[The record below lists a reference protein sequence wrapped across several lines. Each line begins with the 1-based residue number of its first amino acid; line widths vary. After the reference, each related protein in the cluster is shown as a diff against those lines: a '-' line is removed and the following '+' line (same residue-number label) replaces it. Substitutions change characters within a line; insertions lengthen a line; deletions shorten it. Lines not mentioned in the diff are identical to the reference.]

1 MKTIILIALSFLLM
15 SCAGFKDREIKF
27 GKACF
32 NKSDGTVSW
41 SYVWIKDK
49 NIKLDKCQN

>member
-1 MKTIILIALSFLLM
+1 MRLILIISILTLT

-32 NKSDGTVSW
+32 NKLDGSVSW